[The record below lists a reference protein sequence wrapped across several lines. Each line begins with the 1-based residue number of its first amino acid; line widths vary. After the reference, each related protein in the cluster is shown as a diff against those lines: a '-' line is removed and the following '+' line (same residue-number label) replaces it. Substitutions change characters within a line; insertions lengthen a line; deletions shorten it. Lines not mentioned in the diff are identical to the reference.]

1 MVFFFPP
8 LLSNWNA
15 HPMSL
20 LHTDVKH
27 ITYHF
32 GTSTFAVKPPRKR
45 KLKSES
51 EPGRSDPRNPSL
63 SKHLRFLT
71 TVRGKCNRNLILL
84 SEWFHEPSR
93 WQASSLVNKC
103 QPCDCIFGTILP
115 QHHVGTRQNGKL
127 GRQKTLR
134 RQEEPDV
141 LCGVWRDHQKL
152 GNWHKSKLGKKQ
164 SSRLN
169 TC

>member
-103 QPCDCIFGTILP
+103 QPCDCIFGKSYLSTMLGPGKMGSWGDRKHSDGKRNQMSCVVYGVTI
-115 QHHVGTRQNGKL
+115 RN
-127 GRQKTLR
+127 
-134 RQEEPDV
+134 
-141 LCGVWRDHQKL
+141 
-152 GNWHKSKLGKKQ
+152 
-164 SSRLN
+164 
-169 TC
+169 